1 MSNCK
6 LAGRLVVFIILLT
19 GCATTP
25 VLNENNTRI
34 AVWGLEDYFLTG
46 DNSIYAD
53 IGELLTA
60 KVIETIKSKGE
71 YQILERE
78 RLLLALEELNL
89 GTTSLVDEATRL
101 EIGKMLG
108 VQLMVFGGYQVVDET
123 ARLDLRVVEVETGKI
138 FKADQQ
144 IFAATSIGDW
154 LKTVEE
160 VTARLF

>member
-1 MSNCK
+1 MGNSK

-25 VLNENNTRI
+25 VLNESNTQI
-34 AVWGLEDYFLTG
+34 AVWGLTDYCLTG
-46 DNSIYAD
+46 DSVYAD

-71 YQILERE
+71 YQIVERE

-108 VQLMVFGGYQVVDET
+108 AQLMIFGGYQVIDET
-123 ARLDLRVVEVETGKI
+123 ARLDLRVVEVETGNI
-138 FKADQQ
+138 FKAAQQ
-144 IFAATSIGDW
+144 TFDATSISIW
-154 LKTVEE
+154 LEAVDK
-160 VTARLF
+160 VTSLLF

>member
-1 MSNCK
+1 MGNSK

-25 VLNENNTRI
+25 VLNENGTQI
-34 AVWGLEDYFLTG
+34 AVWGLEDYCLSG
-46 DNSIYAD
+46 DSVYAD

-60 KVIETIKSKGE
+60 EVIETIESKGK
-71 YQILERE
+71 YHIVERE

-108 VQLMVFGGYQVVDET
+108 AQLMVFGGYQVIDET

-138 FKADQQ
+138 FKAAQQ
-144 IFAATSIGDW
+144 TFAATSISNW
-154 LKTVEE
+154 LEAVDK
-160 VTARLF
+160 VTSRLF

>member
-1 MSNCK
+1 MGNNK

-25 VLNENNTRI
+25 VLNKNNTQI
-34 AVWGLEDYFLTG
+34 AVWGLADYCLTG
-46 DNSIYAD
+46 DSAYAD

-71 YQILERE
+71 YQIVERE

-108 VQLMVFGGYQVVDET
+108 AQLMVFGGYQVIDET

-138 FKADQQ
+138 FKAAQQ
-144 IFAATSIGDW
+144 TFAATSISNW
-154 LKTVEE
+154 LEAVDK
-160 VTARLF
+160 VTSRLF